1 METQHR
7 LKFLTSV
14 ISCGMAPMWNAL
26 FVRKGKVKREE
37 KRCVKKKK
45 KCLWPNYNNNK
56 LFIIIIFNNLIV
68 INFGRENLTL
78 VLIIKKNR

>member
-26 FVRKGKVKREE
+26 FVRRGKVKREE
-37 KRCVKKKK
+37 KRCVKKKS
-45 KCLWPNYNNNK
+45 
-56 LFIIIIFNNLIV
+56 V
-68 INFGRENLTL
+68 FG
-78 VLIIKKNR
+78 LIITIINCLLLLFLIIQNSYKFWEREFDPSSNYK